1 VRRSTTR
8 RGPRGGRFLVPVS
21 VIGLLVVS
29 VAMSAASP
37 PSGVTPTL
45 IARGTYPEFKVKSA
59 RQGEVDFQAISRTAM
74 DVVVRRHAYAPGGYT
89 GWHSHPGPVLI
100 TVTKG
105 ELTFYEYDDGEC
117 KKLVLRAG
125 QTFQP
130 GYVDSGLGH
139 FVRNESG
146 QDAEDVS
153 VIMAPTEQRP
163 FRGELDPPA
172 GCGS

>member
-1 VRRSTTR
+1 M
-8 RGPRGGRFLVPVS
+8 RGLRGGAFLVPVV
-21 VIGLLVVS
+21 VIGLLVGS
-29 VAMSAASP
+29 AAMSGASP

-45 IARGTYPEFKVKSA
+45 IARGTFPEFKVKST
-59 RQGEVDFQAISRTAM
+59 RQGDVDFQAISRAPM

-105 ELTFYEYDDGEC
+105 ELTFYEYDGGDC
-117 KKLVLRAG
+117 NKVVLRAG

-130 GYVDSGLGH
+130 GYVDSGRGH

-153 VIMAPTEQRP
+153 VIMAPTNGAA
-163 FRGELDPPA
+163 FRGELEPPA

>member
-1 VRRSTTR
+1 M
-8 RGPRGGRFLVPVS
+8 VPV
-21 VIGLLVVS
+21 VVVGLLVGWA
-29 VAMSAASP
+29 AMSAASP

-45 IARGTYPEFKVKSA
+45 IARGTFPEFKVKSA
-59 RQGEVDFQAISRTAM
+59 RQGDVDFQAISRTAV
-74 DVVVRRHAYAPGGYT
+74 DVVVRRHAYAPGGFT

-105 ELTFYEYDDGEC
+105 ELTFYENEGGTC
-117 KKLVLRAG
+117 KRLVLKAG
-125 QTFQP
+125 ETFQP
-130 GYVDSGLGH
+130 GYVDSGRGH

-172 GCGS
+172 DCGS

>member
-1 VRRSTTR
+1 M
-8 RGPRGGRFLVPVS
+8 RGIRGGAFLVPVV
-21 VIGLLVVS
+21 VIGLLVGS
-29 VAMSAASP
+29 VAMSGASP

-45 IARGTYPEFKVKSA
+45 IARGTFPEFKVKST
-59 RQGEVDFQAISRTAM
+59 RHGDVDFQAMSRRPM

-105 ELTFYEYDDGEC
+105 ELTFYEADDGEC

-125 QTFQP
+125 ETFKP
-130 GYVDSGLGH
+130 GYVDSGRGH

-146 QDAEDVS
+146 EDAEDVS
-153 VIMAPTEQRP
+153 VIMAPTNLGA
-163 FRGELDPPA
+163 FRGELDPPP

>member
-1 VRRSTTR
+1 M
-8 RGPRGGRFLVPVS
+8 RGIRGGAFLVPVV
-21 VIGLLVVS
+21 VIGLLVGS
-29 VAMSAASP
+29 VAMSGASP

-45 IARGTYPEFKVKSA
+45 IARGTSPAFKVKST
-59 RQGEVDFQAISRTAM
+59 RHGDVDFQAQSREAM

-105 ELTFYEYDDGEC
+105 ELTFYEYDGRTC
-117 KKLVLRAG
+117 NRSVLRAG
-125 QTFQP
+125 ESFQP
-130 GYVDSGLGH
+130 GYVDSGRGH

-146 QDAEDVS
+146 ADAEDVS
-153 VIMAPTEQRP
+153 VIMAPTNGGA

>member
-1 VRRSTTR
+1 M
-8 RGPRGGRFLVPVS
+8 RGSRAGRFLVPV
-21 VIGLLVVS
+21 VVVGLLVGS
-29 VAMSAASP
+29 AAMSSASP

-45 IARGTYPEFKVKSA
+45 IARGTFPEFKVKSA

-105 ELTFYEYDDGEC
+105 ELTFYEYDAGEC
-117 KKLVLRAG
+117 KKVVLTAG
-125 QTFQP
+125 EVFKP
-130 GYVDSGLGH
+130 GYVDSGRGH

-146 QDAEDVS
+146 PDAEDVS

-172 GCGS
+172 DCGS

>member
-1 VRRSTTR
+1 MRDS
-8 RGPRGGRFLVPVS
+8 GAGRFLVPV
-21 VIGLLVVS
+21 VVVGLLAGS
-29 VAMSAASP
+29 AAMSGASS
-37 PSGVTPTL
+37 PSDVTPTL
-45 IARGTYPEFKVKSA
+45 IARGTYPEFKVKSK
-59 RQGEVDFQAISRTAM
+59 RHGDVDFQAISRAPM
-74 DVVVRRHAYAPGGYT
+74 DVVVRRHAYAPGGST

-105 ELTFYEYDDGEC
+105 ELTFYEYDKGEC
-117 KKLVLRAG
+117 KKVVLTAG
-125 QTFQP
+125 QAYQP
-130 GYVDSGLGH
+130 GYVDSGRGH

-153 VIMAPTEQRP
+153 VIMAPTNQQP